1 MPPSSET
8 RSSPRLFETRPLDGS
23 FGAEL
28 TGIDLSAAPTP
39 AVMDALL
46 SAWRQH
52 LVLVVRDQHL
62 GPDQLLNL
70 SRAIG
75 KLDLA
80 PAFDQEKS
88 NLDGYPEIAVV
99 SNVEKE
105 GRAIGGLGHGELAWH
120 SDMTYR
126 REPPVAC
133 ALYAVEV
140 PPTGGDTHFLNM
152 VASREALPST
162 LETRVK
168 STRLLHD
175 ASYTSAGT
183 RRQPGEGGVTVDH
196 PVITKDPLSGKE
208 CLLLGRR
215 RGSGVVG
222 LDENQGAAL
231 VEDLWHHADREAFVT
246 TQHWRSGDLVL
257 WANMAVMHRRDAF
270 DGKQNRILHRAQIAR
285 LN

>member
-1 MPPSSET
+1 MSET
-8 RSSPRLFETRPLDGS
+8 RSSSPPFELRPLAGS
-23 FGAEL
+23 FGAQL
-28 TGIDLSAAPTP
+28 TGLDLSEAPSP
-39 AVMDALL
+39 ALLDALL
-46 SAWRQH
+46 DAWREH
-52 LVLVVRDQHL
+52 LVLVVRDQNI

-99 SNVEKE
+99 SNVERE

-126 REPPVAC
+126 RDPPVAC

-140 PPTGGDTHFLNM
+140 PPLGGDTHFLNM
-152 VASREALPST
+152 VASRDALSAS
-162 LETRVK
+162 LENRVR
-168 STRLLHD
+168 SARLLHD

-183 RRQPGEGGVTVDH
+183 RRQPGEGGATVDH
-196 PVITKDPLSGKE
+196 PVITRDPLSGRE

-215 RGSGVVG
+215 RGSGVLGVE
-222 LDENQGAAL
+222 DETGKAL
-231 VEDLWHHADREAFVT
+231 VEELWQHADRDAFVT